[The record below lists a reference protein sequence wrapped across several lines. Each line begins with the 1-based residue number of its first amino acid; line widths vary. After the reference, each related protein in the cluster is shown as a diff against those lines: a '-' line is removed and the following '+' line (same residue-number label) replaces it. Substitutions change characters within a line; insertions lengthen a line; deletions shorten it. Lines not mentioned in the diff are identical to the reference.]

1 MPGGID
7 GLGFNPAQTT
17 HQTDGQQQAQNVTVQ
32 SHGQTVTAQPKDVS
46 SIVADAQE
54 ESTMMMQDKSS
65 DKLSK
70 RDARS
75 KSASR
80 IRELTQKYLKQ
91 VSGVQDQSDKFN
103 KLAKSLKDL
112 GKATPQQIRDLL
124 DQIKG
129 ESEDETFESA
139 LLMALEEL
147 FVSEGDNTELVASI
161 REVKAALGEELKDFY
176 QEHVKAYEDVSDVY
190 QELLGEFGDEDFL
203 KATDQ
208 LISRL
213 GTDLQAQGNTADSN
227 RIKATVDSL
236 YHLEV
241 ARNTYTAF
249 AGLID
254 RMHVVFGTNG
264 N

>member
-7 GLGFNPAQTT
+7 GLGFNQPQTSNLN
-17 HQTDGQQQAQNVTVQ
+17 DGQTLGDSVSVQ
-32 SHGQTVTAQPKDVS
+32 SHGQTVEAKPKDIS

-65 DKLSK
+65 DKLGK
-70 RDARS
+70 REARS

-91 VSGVQDQSDKFN
+91 VGGVQDQSEKFQ
-103 KLAKSLKDL
+103 KFAKFLKDL
-112 GKATPQQIRDLL
+112 GKATPQQIRDML

-129 ESEDETFESA
+129 ESDDETFESA
-139 LLMALEEL
+139 MLLALEEL
-147 FVSEGDNTELVASI
+147 FVSEGNSPELVASI
-161 REVKAALGEELKDFY
+161 REVKSALGEELRNFY
-176 QEHVKAYEDVSDVY
+176 QEHVKTYEDVSEVY
-190 QELLGEFGDEDFL
+190 QKLLGEFGDEDFM
-203 KATDQ
+203 KATDM
-208 LISRL
+208 LITRL
-213 GTDLQAQGNTADSN
+213 GSDLQSQGNTADSN

-241 ARNTYTAF
+241 ARNTYSAF

-254 RMHVVFGTNG
+254 RMNVVFGIHG